1 MCDLHLRPYPGTDGA
16 LALCMGNVLIQKG
29 WIDKEYID
37 KYVHGFKEYAQYAAG
52 FNETNV
58 EKLTGVPYELV
69 VKACEMIHE
78 ASPWLLT
85 KTVHLFHTTKT
96 VSRITV
102 PLWRFQ
108 L

>member
-78 ASPWLLT
+78 SKSMTINENSAPIP
-85 KTVHLFHTTKT
+85 HHKT